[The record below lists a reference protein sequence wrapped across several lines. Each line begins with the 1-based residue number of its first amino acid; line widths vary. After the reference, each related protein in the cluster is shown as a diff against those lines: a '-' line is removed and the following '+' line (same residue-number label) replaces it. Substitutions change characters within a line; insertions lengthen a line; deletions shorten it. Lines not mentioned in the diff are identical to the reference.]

1 MGMMFW
7 RQVGLFCTSCCPP
20 LCAFLCLHVRW
31 FCTAVVV
38 CDFSFRSCLTIRVF
52 EDGGVFV
59 C

>member
-1 MGMMFW
+1 MMFW
-7 RQVGLFCTSCCPP
+7 RQVGLFRTSRCPP

-31 FCTAVVV
+31 LYSRSGMRL
-38 CDFSFRSCLTIRVF
+38 FSFRSCLTIRVF